1 MNDTLRIAIPMAGL
15 GTRLRPQTWSKPKP
29 LVGLAGRTVLDYVLD
44 IFKTVP
50 EPDRVE
56 FVFIT
61 GMMGEQIREHMDQ
74 HYPDLKVHYIVQ
86 PEMRGQSDALFLAKE
101 YLQGP
106 TIIAFADTLVETDFS
121 FLRHE
126 NGDAVA
132 WVKAVPDPRRF
143 GVAELNG
150 RSLVRRV
157 VEKPQDMTNNLAVV
171 GFYYFKQGRDLITA
185 IEKQVQQGVTLKGE
199 YFLADAI
206 NIMLA
211 DGLEMYTHPVEV
223 WLDAGTSDSILATN
237 RYLLDHGRDNSAQLP
252 HFTDTVIIPPVN
264 IHPSV
269 EIKGSVVG
277 PYVSLGCD
285 CQVTSSI
292 LSNSIVE
299 EGAQVTSSLLEGS
312 LLGRNVQVAGQA
324 LHLNLG
330 DQSWAMR

>member
-1 MNDTLRIAIPMAGL
+1 MAGL

-29 LVGLAGRTVLDYVLD
+29 LVALAGRTVLDYVLD

-50 EPDRVE
+50 DPEQVE

-61 GMMGEQIREHMDQ
+61 GMMGDQIREHMDE
-74 HYPDLKVHYIVQ
+74 HYPHLKVHYVVQ
-86 PEMRGQSDALFLAKE
+86 PEMRGQSDAIYEARE
-101 YLQGP
+101 YLKGP
-106 TIIAFADTLVETDFS
+106 TIVAFSDTLIETDFS
-121 FLRHE
+121 FLRHQ
-126 NGDAVA
+126 NGEAVA

-143 GVAELNG
+143 GVAELNSHG
-150 RSLVRRV
+150 LVRRV
-157 VEKPQDMTNNLAVV
+157 VEKPQEMTNNLAVV
-171 GFYYFKQGRDLITA
+171 GFYYFPQGQDLIA
-185 IEKQVQQGVTLKGE
+185 SIEKQVQQGVTLKGE

-211 DGLEMYTHPVEV
+211 DGLAMHTNPVEV

-252 HFTDTVIIPPVN
+252 PFKDTVIIPPVH
-264 IHPSV
+264 IDPSV
-269 EIKGSVVG
+269 EITGSVVG
-277 PYVSLGCD
+277 PYVSLSCD

-299 EGAQVTSSLLEGS
+299 EGALVSSSLLEGS